1 MREVDKQNKLPVF
14 ILNGKILPLKGK
26 TVSCKHT
33 DVNLITNNMK
43 RRTFLLS
50 ATSGCLALLLPNQA
64 SAIEGFREKENAEY
78 SFIHLSDPQFG
89 MFGSFEKHHSF
100 EKETKL
106 MQQAV
111 DAINRLKPQ
120 YVLVTGDLVHDRNNL
135 AQVAEYK
142 RLTALIDK
150 KIPVYE
156 VPGNH
161 DVGNDA
167 TVEDVEQYKKRFGAD
182 RFAFSYKNTYVI
194 GINSNL
200 IWAGNTPLERE
211 QAQWLQKELKKGQKY
226 KYRIVAGHHPIY
238 VNQPD
243 EKKTYE
249 NLPPEKRTEYLELFR
264 NNKVDI
270 YLSGHLHF
278 PASNRSAGV
287 PLCTAG
293 AVGYPIRGKSGMNI
307 VSVTDAGVKATFFDF
322 GQLPQSIDKGI
333 IL

>member
-1 MREVDKQNKLPVF
+1 MR
-14 ILNGKILPLKGK
+14 GK
-26 TVSCKHT
+26 TVSRKHT

-64 SAIEGFREKENAEY
+64 SAIEGLRKKGGAEY
-78 SFIHLSDPQFG
+78 SLIHLSDPQFG
-89 MFGSFEKHHSF
+89 MFGSFEKHRSF
-100 EKETKL
+100 EKETRL
-106 MQQAV
+106 MQQAI
-111 DAINRLKPQ
+111 DAINRLRPK
-120 YVLVTGDLVHDRNNL
+120 YVLITGDLVHDRNNL
-135 AQVAEYK
+135 AQVDEYK

-167 TVEDVEQYKKRFGAD
+167 TTDNVEQYKRNFGAD
-182 RFAFSYKNTYVI
+182 RFSFSYKNTYII
-194 GINSNL
+194 GINTNL
-200 IWAGNTPLERE
+200 IWAGNTPLETE
-211 QAQWLQKELKKGQKY
+211 QTLWLQKELKKGQKY

-249 NLPPEKRTEYLELFR
+249 NLTPEKRTEYLELFR

-278 PASNRSAGV
+278 PASDRSAGV

-307 VSVTDAGVKATFFDF
+307 VSVTDAGVKASFFDF
-322 GQLPQSIDKGI
+322 DQLPQSIDKGI

>member
-1 MREVDKQNKLPVF
+1 MR
-14 ILNGKILPLKGK
+14 GK
-26 TVSCKHT
+26 TVSRKHT

-64 SAIEGFREKENAEY
+64 SAIEGLRKKGGAEY

-89 MFGSFEKHHSF
+89 MFGSFEKHRSF
-100 EKETKL
+100 EKETRL
-106 MQQAV
+106 MQQAI
-111 DAINRLKPQ
+111 DAINRLRPK
-120 YVLVTGDLVHDRNNL
+120 YVLITDDLVHDRNNL
-135 AQVAEYK
+135 AQVDEYK

-167 TVEDVEQYKKRFGAD
+167 TTDNVEQYKRNFGAD
-182 RFAFSYKNTYVI
+182 RFSFSYKNTYII
-194 GINSNL
+194 GINTNL
-200 IWAGNTPLERE
+200 IWAGNTPLETE
-211 QAQWLQKELKKGQKY
+211 QTLWLQKELKKGQKY

-243 EKKTYE
+243 E
-249 NLPPEKRTEYLELFR
+249 NLTPEKRTEYLELFR

-278 PASNRSAGV
+278 PASDRSAGV

-307 VSVTDAGVKATFFDF
+307 VSVTDAGVKASFFDF
-322 GQLPQSIDKGI
+322 DQLPQSIDKGI

>member
-1 MREVDKQNKLPVF
+1 MR
-14 ILNGKILPLKGK
+14 GK
-26 TVSCKHT
+26 TVSRKHT

-64 SAIEGFREKENAEY
+64 SAIEGLRKKGGAEY
-78 SFIHLSDPQFG
+78 SFFHLSDPQFG
-89 MFGSFEKHHSF
+89 MFGSFEKHRSF
-100 EKETKL
+100 EKETRL
-106 MQQAV
+106 MQQAI
-111 DAINRLKPQ
+111 DAINRLRPK
-120 YVLVTGDLVHDRNNL
+120 YVLITGDLVHDRNNL
-135 AQVAEYK
+135 AQVDEYK

-167 TVEDVEQYKKRFGAD
+167 TTDNVEQYKRNFRAD
-182 RFAFSYKNTYVI
+182 RFSFSYKNTYII
-194 GINSNL
+194 GINTNL
-200 IWAGNTPLERE
+200 IWAGNTPLETE
-211 QAQWLQKELKKGQKY
+211 QTLWLQKELKKRQKY

-249 NLPPEKRTEYLELFR
+249 NLTPEKRREYLELFR
-264 NNKVDI
+264 NNKVDM
-270 YLSGHLHF
+270 YLSPHLHL
-278 PASNRSAGV
+278 PASDRSAGV

-307 VSVTDAGVKATFFDF
+307 VSVTDAGVKASFFDF
-322 GQLPQSIDKGI
+322 DQLPQSIDKGI